1 MISVV
6 YLNAYVLLNLGG
18 CRVITSR
25 KKENI
30 AWKQVVIEIIKK
42 KEREALNDARSSF
55 CQLNR

>member
-6 YLNAYVLLNLGG
+6 YLNADVLLNLGG

-42 KEREALNDARSSF
+42 KKARSPE
-55 CQLNR
+55 